1 MVDPPIGEHRAD
13 LAPYLVGDQPLRPP
27 TRWTLRQGPSV
38 RVPRALVLGIVEL
51 GKRSMKSFFEH
62 RMATYA
68 EQLSYRGLFGF
79 FPFII
84 LVFALL
90 AVLRVDAVFDRL
102 IEAAMGAP
110 PQQIPEPLEPVA
122 EEGRAQAGFLRP
134 LIEQAREQAGGGLL
148 SFGIVISLWSVS
160 AVAFTL
166 TEALNVAYGVEETRS
181 RRKRFAFALV
191 LGPFL
196 ALALIVA
203 SGLMLIGPRV
213 AGWFTGLAGLD
224 EAWVALWGWLR
235 FPVALFLL
243 AAVLSVVYRF
253 VPDTDRSFWF
263 ATPGAVFAV
272 IAWAIASLGFSFYLA
287 NFADRGLTY
296 GSLGMA
302 VGLLVYLYLSASV
315 VLLGAE
321 INAAVYRLRRGQISE
336 NSRNLQG

>member
-1 MVDPPIGEHRAD
+1 M
-13 LAPYLVGDQPLRPP
+13 
-27 TRWTLRQGPSV
+27 T
-38 RVPRALVLGIVEL
+38 
-51 GKRSMKSFFEH
+51 
-62 RMATYA
+62 TYA

-90 AVLRVDAVFDRL
+90 AVLQLDAVFDRL
-102 IEAAMGAP
+102 IEASMGAP
-110 PQQIPEPLEPVA
+110 PQQFPEPLEPVA
-122 EEGRAQAGFLRP
+122 QEGRAQTEFLRP

-181 RRKRFAFALV
+181 RRKRLAFALV
-191 LGPFL
+191 FGPIL
-196 ALALIVA
+196 ALALIIA

-213 AGWFTGLAGLD
+213 AGWLAGLAGLD
-224 EAWVALWGWLR
+224 EAWVTLWAWLH

-243 AAVLSVVYRF
+243 AAVLSVVYHF
-253 VPDTDRSFWF
+253 VPDTDWTLWS
-263 ATPGAVFAV
+263 ATPGALLAV

-296 GSLGMA
+296 GSLGTA
-302 VGLLVYLYLSASV
+302 VGLLFYLYLSASV

-321 INAAVYRLRRGQISE
+321 INAAVYQLRQGQISE
-336 NSRNLQG
+336 NSGNAQV

>member
-1 MVDPPIGEHRAD
+1 M
-13 LAPYLVGDQPLRPP
+13 
-27 TRWTLRQGPSV
+27 
-38 RVPRALVLGIVEL
+38 VEL
-51 GKRSMKSFFEH
+51 GTRAVKSFFED

-68 EQLSYRGLFGF
+68 EQLSYRGLFGL

-90 AVLRVDAVFDRL
+90 AVLQLDAVFDRL

-122 EEGRAQAGFLRP
+122 QEGRAQAEFLRP

-148 SFGIVISLWSVS
+148 SFGLVVSLWSVS
-160 AVAFTL
+160 AVVFAL
-166 TEALNVAYGVEETRS
+166 TEALNAACGVKETRS
-181 RRKRFAFALV
+181 RRKRFAFTLV
-191 LGPFL
+191 FGPLL
-196 ALALIVA
+196 ALAFIVA
-203 SGLMLIGPRV
+203 CGLMLIGPRV
-213 AGWFTGLAGLD
+213 AGGLAGLAGLH
-224 EAWVALWGWLR
+224 EAWVALWAWLR
-235 FPVALFLL
+235 FPVALLLL

-253 VPDTDRSFWF
+253 VPDTDRSFWSG
-263 ATPGAVFAV
+263 TPGALFAV

-296 GSLGMA
+296 GSLGTA

-321 INAAVYRLRRGQISE
+321 INAAVHRLR
-336 NSRNLQG
+336 

>member
-1 MVDPPIGEHRAD
+1 
-13 LAPYLVGDQPLRPP
+13 
-27 TRWTLRQGPSV
+27 
-38 RVPRALVLGIVEL
+38 VLGIVEL
-51 GKRSMKSFFEH
+51 GKRSIKGFFEH

-102 IEAAMGAP
+102 IEAAMGTP

-122 EEGRAQAGFLRP
+122 EEGRTQAAFLRP

-166 TEALNVAYGVEETRS
+166 TEALNAAYGVEETRS

-203 SGLMLIGPRV
+203 SGLMLIGPQV
-213 AGWFTGLAGLD
+213 AGELAGQD
-224 EAWVALWGWLR
+224 EAWVALWGWLH
-235 FPVALFLL
+235 FPVALILL
-243 AAVLSVVYRF
+243 AAVLSVVYRI
-253 VPDTDRSFWF
+253 VPDTDRPLQF
-263 ATPGAVFAV
+263 AMRGAAFAV
-272 IAWAIASLGFSFYLA
+272 IAWAIASLGFSYYLA

-296 GSLGMA
+296 GSLGTA
-302 VGLLVYLYLSASV
+302 VGLLVYLYLSAVV

-321 INAAVYRLRRGQISE
+321 INAAVHRTR
-336 NSRNLQG
+336 